1 MSPLGVGIIGC
12 GVIADIYCQNT
23 PRFRDIEIRACADVR
38 PEAAEALAGRYALRA
53 MTVADLLAS
62 PDIDIVLNL
71 TVPAAHAEVSLSA
84 LSAGK
89 HVYTEKPLAT
99 SAAAAR
105 ELVATAERKGLR
117 IAAAPDTVLGAAG
130 REARRLIDSG
140 KVGRITAGTAFVL
153 SRGMEHWHPSPAW
166 FFQPGA
172 GPVFDMGPYYLT
184 QLVQLLGPV
193 LRAAALAGTGFDER
207 VLTAE
212 GPLKGTRVPVATPTT
227 LLSLLDFAG
236 GAQVVFGASWDVSRH
251 SHRPFELYGTEA
263 SLRLPDPNF
272 MGGTIELG
280 TREDDWREIRTDH
293 LVFGQN
299 NWPAAEP
306 RAAND
311 RGLGLAELA
320 RAIREDRPQRLSA
333 GLALHVTAIMEAIL
347 QAGAEGRV
355 VQVGDPVERP
365 AALGEEEAASLL
377 GADRA

>member
-1 MSPLGVGIIGC
+1 MSRLRIGIIGC
-12 GVIADIYCQNT
+12 GVIADIYCRNT
-23 PRFRDIEIRACADVR
+23 PRFADIEMRACADLR
-38 PEAAEALAGRYALRA
+38 AEAAEKLAGKYDLTP
-53 MTVADLLAS
+53 MTVSDLLAS
-62 PDIDIVLNL
+62 PDVDIVLNL
-71 TVPAAHAEVSLSA
+71 TIPAAHADVSMAA
-84 LSAGK
+84 LGAGK

-99 SAAAAR
+99 SVAAAR
-105 ELVATAERKGLR
+105 ELVATATERGLR

-140 KVGRITAGTAFVL
+140 RAGRITAGTAFVL

-193 LRAAALAGTGFDER
+193 LRVAALAGTGFTER
-207 VLTAE
+207 LLSAE
-212 GPLKGTRVPVATPTT
+212 GPLKGTKVPVGTPTT

-236 GAQVVFGASWDVSRH
+236 GSQVMFGASWDVSRH

-280 TREDDWREIRTDH
+280 TREQDWQEIRTDH

-299 NWPAAEP
+299 NYPLDAP
-306 RAAND
+306 RSAND
-311 RGLGLAELA
+311 RGLGLAEMA
-320 RAIREDRPQRLSA
+320 RAINEGRPQRLSA
-333 GLALHVTAIMEAIL
+333 RLALHVTAVMESIL
-347 QAGAEGRV
+347 RAGSEGRV
-355 VQVGDPVERP
+355 VTVEDAVERP
-365 AALGEEEAASLL
+365 APLGEDEAASLL
-377 GADRA
+377 RAG